1 MAGLAKLMANKG
13 SGEPWSVS
21 EPPQRDPL
29 SLGSGMHMNL
39 CLISSG
45 PNPVGPLPASTGRRD
60 YGDGDLGFTMSKCS
74 ARGSR
79 DS

>member
-1 MAGLAKLMANKG
+1 MAGLAKLMVNKD
-13 SGEPWSVS
+13 SGEPWSVL

-29 SLGSGMHMNL
+29 SPGYGMHMNL
-39 CLISSG
+39 CLFWPKS
-45 PNPVGPLPASTGRRD
+45 VGPLPASTGRRD
-60 YGDGDLGFTMSKCS
+60 YSDGDLGFTMSKGS